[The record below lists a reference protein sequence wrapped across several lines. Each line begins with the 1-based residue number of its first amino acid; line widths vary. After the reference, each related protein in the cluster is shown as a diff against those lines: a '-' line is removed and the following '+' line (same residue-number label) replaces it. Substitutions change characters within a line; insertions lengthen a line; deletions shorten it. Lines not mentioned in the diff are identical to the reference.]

1 MFRRGFKTSSEE
13 TSLKIRRK
21 LGLAPTA
28 PIVPAAIAQVLRIPI
43 LRPEQLIE
51 LPNDVR
57 QRLQQDHS
65 DAWSAITVSDGK
77 NHLIVLN
84 PNHAPTRTNSSLAHE
99 IAHVILGHEPS
110 IMFLMPQQEI
120 VLRTHNKEQE
130 DEANWLAGCIL
141 LPRDALLHVRS
152 MRLTD
157 DQVCVQYGVSPHML
171 RFRTNATGVAAQAR
185 RTKTYRSK
193 VGR

>member
-1 MFRRGFKTSSEE
+1 M
-13 TSLKIRRK
+13 KIRRK
-21 LGLAPTA
+21 LELAPTA
-28 PIVPAAIAQVLRIPI
+28 PVVPAAIAQVLGIPI
-43 LRPEQLIE
+43 LNPGQLNE

-84 PNHAPTRTNSSLAHE
+84 PTHAPTRANSSLAHE
-99 IAHVILGHEPS
+99 IAHVLLGHEPS
-110 IMFLMPQQEI
+110 IMFVMPQSDI

-141 LPRDALLHVRS
+141 LPRDALLRVR
-152 MRLTD
+152 RIGLTD
-157 DQVCVQYGVSPHML
+157 DQICVEYGVSPAML
-171 RFRTNATGVAAQAR
+171 RFRINATGVDAQVR
-185 RTKTYRSK
+185 RTKAYRPQMAD
-193 VGR
+193 

>member
-21 LGLAPTA
+21 LELAPTA
-28 PIVPAAIAQVLRIPI
+28 PIVPAAIAQVLGIPI
-43 LRPEQLIE
+43 LKPEQLNE

-77 NHLIVLN
+77 NHLVVLN
-84 PNHAPTRTNSSLAHE
+84 PTHAPTRTNSSLAHE
-99 IAHVILGHEPS
+99 IAHVLLGHEPS
-110 IMFLMPQQEI
+110 IMFVMPQSDI

-141 LPRDALLHVRS
+141 LPRDALLRVR
-152 MRLTD
+152 RIGLTD
-157 DQVCVQYGVSPHML
+157 DQICVEYGVSPAML
-171 RFRTNATGVAAQAR
+171 RFRINATGVDAQVR
-185 RTKTYRSK
+185 RTKAYRP
-193 VGR
+193 

>member
-21 LGLAPTA
+21 LELAPTA
-28 PIVPAAIAQVLRIPI
+28 PVVPEAIAQVLGIPI
-43 LRPEQLIE
+43 LKPGQLNE

-84 PNHAPTRTNSSLAHE
+84 PTHAPTRTNSSLAHE
-99 IAHVILGHEPS
+99 IAHVLLSHEPS
-110 IMFLMPQQEI
+110 IMFVMPQSDI

-141 LPRDALLHVRS
+141 LPRDALLRVR
-152 MRLTD
+152 RIGLTD
-157 DQVCVQYGVSPHML
+157 DQICVEYGVSPAML
-171 RFRTNATGVAAQAR
+171 RFRINATGVDAQVR
-185 RTKTYRSK
+185 RTKAYCP
-193 VGR
+193 